1 MAIRLHLENH
11 RTSFKAESQIRAR
24 GQVIMFESD
33 SQTRSS
39 GGAMKIL
46 LSVMVG
52 ALFAATLLF
61 LYNMHGSIARLETA
75 QAASASALK
84 QMDDRLDTED
94 STMRAATGALAE
106 KVGMTDQRLRQ
117 RTAELR
123 REQKAS
129 DAHLKVHDQQIEGVR
144 TEQQA
149 QKQQLEGVRT
159 DVAGNR
165 TDLEATKAKLEKT
178 IGDLGVQSGLI
189 AHTREDLDQLKRR
202 GDRNYYEFTLAKGR
216 RPTRVSTI
224 GLQLKKT
231 NPKRGKFTLN
241 VIADDWTIEKRDRT
255 LFEPMQFYSGR
266 ERQLYEVVVMSVDK
280 NKVSGYLSTPKQYG
294 SAPQTQGQ

>member
-1 MAIRLHLENH
+1 L
-11 RTSFKAESQIRAR
+11 
-24 GQVIMFESD
+24 
-33 SQTRSS
+33 
-39 GGAMKIL
+39 
-46 LSVMVG
+46 
-52 ALFAATLLF
+52 ALTLLF
-61 LYNMHGSIARLETA
+61 LYDMHSSIARLETA
-75 QAASASALK
+75 QAANTSALK
-84 QMDDRLDTED
+84 QMEERLDTED

-106 KVGMTDQRLRQ
+106 KMGMTEQRLRQ

-159 DVAGNR
+159 DVVGTR

-202 GDRNYYEFTLAKGR
+202 GDRNYYEFTLAKGK
-216 RPTRVSTI
+216 RPTRVATI

-266 ERQLYEVVVMSVDK
+266 ERQLYEVVVISVDN

-294 SAPQTQGQ
+294 SASQAQGQ

>member
-1 MAIRLHLENH
+1 
-11 RTSFKAESQIRAR
+11 
-24 GQVIMFESD
+24 
-33 SQTRSS
+33 
-39 GGAMKIL
+39 MKIL
-46 LSVMVG
+46 LSVVVG
-52 ALFAATLLF
+52 AFLAATLLF
-61 LYNMHGSIARLETA
+61 LYDMHGSIARLETA
-75 QAASASALK
+75 QAANASALK

-123 REQKAS
+123 REQKAYE
-129 DAHLKVHDQQIEGVR
+129 ARLKQEQSQQIEGVR
-144 TEQQA
+144 KEQKEQI
-149 QKQQLEGVRT
+149 EGVRT
-159 DVAGNR
+159 DIAGTR

-202 GDRNYYEFTLAKGR
+202 GDRNYYEFTLAKGK

-224 GLQLKKT
+224 GLQLRKT

-266 ERQLYEVVVMSVDK
+266 DRQLYEVVVISVDR

-294 SAPQTQGQ
+294 SAQQTQGQ

>member
-1 MAIRLHLENH
+1 
-11 RTSFKAESQIRAR
+11 
-24 GQVIMFESD
+24 
-33 SQTRSS
+33 
-39 GGAMKIL
+39 MKIL

>member
-1 MAIRLHLENH
+1 
-11 RTSFKAESQIRAR
+11 
-24 GQVIMFESD
+24 
-33 SQTRSS
+33 
-39 GGAMKIL
+39 MKML
-46 LSVMVG
+46 LPVVVG
-52 ALFAATLLF
+52 AFLAAVLLF
-61 LYNMHGSIARLETA
+61 LYDMHGSIARLETA
-75 QAASASALK
+75 QAANASALK

-123 REQKAS
+123 REQKATE
-129 DAHLKVHDQQIEGVR
+129 ARLKQEQTQQIEGVR
-144 TEQQA
+144 KEQKEQF
-149 QKQQLEGVRT
+149 EGVRT
-159 DVAGNR
+159 DIAGTR

-202 GDRNYYEFTLAKGR
+202 GDRNYYEFTLAKGKH
-216 RPTRVSTI
+216 PTRVSTVA
-224 GLQLKKT
+224 LQLKKT

-241 VIADDWTIEKRDRT
+241 VTADDWTIEKRDRT

-266 ERQLYEVVVMSVDK
+266 DRQLYEVVVMSVDK

-294 SAPQTQGQ
+294 SAQQAQGQ

>member
-1 MAIRLHLENH
+1 
-11 RTSFKAESQIRAR
+11 
-24 GQVIMFESD
+24 
-33 SQTRSS
+33 
-39 GGAMKIL
+39 MKIL

-52 ALFAATLLF
+52 AFFAATLLF
-61 LYNMHGSIARLETA
+61 LYDMHGSIARLETA
-75 QAASASALK
+75 QAANASALK
-84 QMDDRLDTED
+84 QMDDRLETED

-106 KVGMTDQRLRQ
+106 KMGMTDQRLRQ

-129 DAHLKVHDQQIEGVR
+129 ESHLKVHDQQIEGVR

-159 DVAGNR
+159 DVAGTR

-255 LFEPMQFYSGR
+255 LFEPMQFYCGR
-266 ERQLYEVVVMSVDK
+266 DRQLYEVVVMSVDK
-280 NKVSGYLSTPKQYG
+280 SKVSGYLSTPKQYG
-294 SAPQTQGQ
+294 SAQQTQGQ

>member
-1 MAIRLHLENH
+1 M
-11 RTSFKAESQIRAR
+11 
-24 GQVIMFESD
+24 MFESD
-33 SQTRSS
+33 SQTRST
-39 GGAMKIL
+39 GGAMKIVL
-46 LSVMVG
+46 PVIIG
-52 ALFAATLLF
+52 AFLAALLF
-61 LYNMHGSIARLETA
+61 LLYDMHGSIVRLETA
-75 QAASASALK
+75 QASNASALK
-84 QMDDRLDTED
+84 QLDERLDTED
-94 STMRAATGALAE
+94 STIRAATGALAE
-106 KVGMTDQRLRQ
+106 KMGMTEQNLRA

-149 QKQQLEGVRT
+149 QKQQIDGVRT

-165 TDLEATKAKLEKT
+165 TDLEATKAKLDKT

-202 GDRNYYEFTLAKGR
+202 GDRNYYEFTLAKGKH
-216 RPTRVSTI
+216 PTRVSTVA
-224 GLQLKKT
+224 LQLKKT

-241 VIADDWTIEKRDRT
+241 VTADDWTIEKRDRT

-266 ERQLYEVVVMSVDK
+266 DRQLYEVVVISVDK
-280 NKVSGYLSTPKQYG
+280 DKVSGYLSTPKQYV
-294 SAPQTQGQ
+294 SQQQSQGQ